1 MTKSID
7 IPHFI
12 AFKDLDEYTELPE
25 KFTFPFYYEPH
36 PLAIKAA
43 NELQIHLQS
52 QNDWDHNFGLNQD
65 QEGLVIGKMFGV
77 LVVQN
82 SRDQL
87 GYIAAFSGKLAGG
100 NHHALFVPPVYDI
113 LTEEG
118 FYRKEELV
126 ITEINERIEHLE
138 QDPRIEQF
146 KSKIDQLKSEAEL
159 EIAHIK
165 SEIKKGKLQRK
176 NERNSAEQILDKNE
190 LEQLLERLRQQS
202 IKEQYFLKDKTTYW
216 KNQISTAQDQY
227 DELIS
232 EIELLKEE
240 RKNRSNL
247 LQHQIFN
254 NYYFLNAQG
263 KQKSL
268 GEIFQNTVEMKPPA
282 GSGEC
287 AAPKLLQYA
296 FLNNLKPI
304 ALAEFWWGQSPASEI
319 RKHGN
324 YYPACRGKCEP
335 ILGHMLTGIETDPNP
350 MLENPAE
357 GKELPIIYEDDYL
370 MVVNKPAEF
379 LSVPGI
385 TIQDSVYD
393 RLRYRYPEATGPL
406 IVHRLDMS
414 TSGLMVIA
422 KQLDI
427 YKKLQRQFINRS
439 VKKRYL
445 AVLEG
450 EIETNEG
457 TIDLPLRVDLE
468 DRPRQLICYEHG
480 KKSIT
485 NYEVLERKNGQ
496 TRIHFFPVTGR
507 THQLRVHASHQLGLS
522 APIVGD
528 DLYGIKGERLHLQA
542 NMLEFLHPAT
552 KERLRFELA
561 ADF

>member
-82 SRDQL
+82 SRNQL

-450 EIETNEG
+450 EIETSEG

-480 KKSIT
+480 KKAIT